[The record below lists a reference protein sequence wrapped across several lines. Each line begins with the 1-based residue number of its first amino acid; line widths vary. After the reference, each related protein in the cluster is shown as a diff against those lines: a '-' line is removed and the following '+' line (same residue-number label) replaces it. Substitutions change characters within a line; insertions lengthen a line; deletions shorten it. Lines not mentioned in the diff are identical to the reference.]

1 MSQIWL
7 QQEERGSPF
16 SLRLIIGI
24 ARLFGRKVASLFLYP
39 ICLYFLL
46 FCPSAVRASRN
57 YLSRVLGTK
66 PRLGHVYR
74 HLFVFSQTLLDRVF
88 LYTGNQHV
96 LQIKRFG
103 KEAHELIDSCKTGM
117 LYIGAHMGSFDAAQV
132 FGSSDL
138 DVKVHMLMFEDNAE
152 KFRNIRNSL
161 SSNDSLKVIP
171 LGQPD
176 TMIRAKEAVDSG
188 EDVAILGDRQYG
200 GGKDVCVRFLGG
212 YARFPLGPFI
222 VASVLKVPVMFF
234 VVLYRGGNVYE
245 GHFEIL
251 THKIETSR
259 ENREQEL
266 QVWVQR
272 YAERLEHYCRM
283 APYNWFNFY
292 DFWLPENEQPEES
305 ELYEGRQAP

>member
-16 SLRLIIGI
+16 SLKLIIGI
-24 ARLFGRKVASLFLYP
+24 ARLFGRRIATLFLYP

-57 YLSRVLGTK
+57 YLSRVLDKK
-66 PRLGHVYR
+66 PHLGHVFR
-74 HLFVFSQTLLDRVF
+74 HLFIFSQTLLDRVF

-96 LQIKRFG
+96 LQIRRFG
-103 KEAHELIDSCKTGM
+103 KEAHELIDSCETGM

-138 DVKVHMLMFEDNAE
+138 DVNVHMLMFEDNAE
-152 KFRNIRNSL
+152 KFRQIRSSL
-161 SSNDSLKVIP
+161 NASGSIKVIP
-171 LGQPD
+171 LGHPD
-176 TMIRAKEAVDSG
+176 TMIRAKEAVDRG
-188 EDVAILGDRQYG
+188 EDVAILGDRQFG
-200 GGKDVCVRFLGG
+200 GGKDVTVRFLGG
-212 YARFPLGPFI
+212 HARFPLGPFI

-234 VVLYRGGNVYE
+234 VALYRGGNVYE

-251 THKIETSR
+251 AHKIEVSR
-259 ENREQEL
+259 KNREQEL
-266 QVWVQR
+266 QAWVQR
-272 YAERLEHYCRM
+272 YAERLEYYCRM

-292 DFWLPENEQPEES
+292 DFWLPEDEQAEDH
-305 ELYEGRQAP
+305 ELQEGRQTH